1 MRKLKYYNISLPVM
15 MFLVLLIISCTKN
28 FEKINTN
35 PTGTTDEQ
43 IKADYQNVIQPV
55 INIQRAIVQRVNW
68 EYQLQQNLNADIYS
82 GYMMTPTPF
91 NGNSNNSNY
100 YMMDGWNGQ
109 ILNIYYDQLM
119 PEVSSYNR
127 RKSEY
132 PGAEFGDVDGMVRVL
147 RAIFVHR
154 TSDIFGPIIFSKIAQ
169 VNADLSVPYDSQQ
182 EVYNNL
188 FKELDTAYTMLQPYA
203 AGTKPVGTVFKNSD
217 LIYQGNALSWMKL
230 INTLRL
236 RLALRIVY
244 ADATKSKTEG
254 EKALAAAEGLINDN
268 GSNAFVNY
276 GISHPIYEII
286 NGWSDTRSG
295 APLGAYLNGY
305 NDKRIEFYMTKATD
319 AAVEGQYIGIRNGV
333 DIDAKARYSGY
344 SRPKATSASGD
355 YFSNRT
361 GKAKISTSSEAFFL
375 KAEAALR
382 GWAGAGNVQENY
394 ENGIAM
400 SFDEWGAGSAASY
413 INDDTSKPKP
423 YIDPKAKVAGQND
436 VLAGNPN
443 LSTITIKWDAAA
455 PMETNLERI
464 ITQKW
469 IALYPDGQE
478 AWTEFRRTKY
488 PKLFPVVINNSNGVI
503 TGFIKRLP
511 IPTAF
516 RDNNKPEY
524 DKAVLTLGGPDNG
537 NTKLWWDKKP

>member
-1 MRKLKYYNISLPVM
+1 M
-15 MFLVLLIISCTKN
+15 
-28 FEKINTN
+28 
-35 PTGTTDEQ
+35 
-43 IKADYQNVIQPV
+43 
-55 INIQRAIVQRVNW
+55 
-68 EYQLQQNLNADIYS
+68 NADIYS

-100 YMMDGWNGQ
+100 YMMDGWNAH
-109 ILNIYYDQLM
+109 ILNILYDQTM
-119 PEVSSYNR
+119 PEITGYYA
-127 RKSEY
+127 KKTEY
-132 PGAEFGDVDGMVRVL
+132 PGADFEDVDGMIKVL
-147 RAIFVHR
+147 KVIVMHKA
-154 TSDIFGPIIFSKIAQ
+154 SDIFGPIIYSKYGV
-169 VNADLSVPYDSQQ
+169 VNADLSVPFDSQQ

-188 FKELDTAYTMLQPYA
+188 FKDLDTAYTLLKSYSEGSKSTGLA
-203 AGTKPVGTVFKNSD
+203 FKNGD
-217 LIYQGNALSWMKL
+217 LIYQGNSLKWMKL

-244 ADATKSKTEG
+244 ADAAKARIEG
-254 EKALAAAEGLINDN
+254 EKALAATEGLLTGNAQ
-268 GSNAFVNY
+268 NAFVNY
-276 GISHPIYEII
+276 GLSHPIYEII
-286 NGWSDTRSG
+286 NGWSDIRAG
-295 APLGAYLNGY
+295 APLASYLNGY
-305 NDKRIEFYMTKATD
+305 NDRRADRYMTQATD
-319 AAVEGQYIGIRNGV
+319 AAVAGRYIGIRNGV
-333 DIDAKARYSGY
+333 DIDDKSRYSGY
-344 SRPKATSASGD
+344 SKPKATAAGD
-355 YFSNRT
+355 YFSNRS
-361 GKAKISTSSEAFFL
+361 GMAKISTASEAYFL

-382 GWAGAGNVQENY
+382 GWAGAGSAQENY

-400 SFDEWGAGSAASY
+400 SFDEWGAGSATGY
-413 INDDTSKPKP
+413 INNDTSVAQS
-423 YIDPKAKVAGQND
+423 YVDVKAKVAGQND

-511 IPTAF
+511 IPSKFQNSNRA
-516 RDNNKPEY
+516 EY